1 MKTGRITY
9 RLPAQAEAYRQIPSV
24 SCGTT
29 SFRSFIVLL
38 LIIFCLGQ
46 FEKFCISVN
55 IKQKKNLHKSFAA
68 QKIVYG
74 LTHYMNVTFTKTC
87 IISLMCSNLFVLFL
101 ILKLS
106 GDIQSNP
113 GPQSDSF
120 LSSNI
125 STVFPHNL
133 NILHLNIQSILPKM
147 DLLEVEVQNY
157 DILVFT
163 ETWLSPQISND
174 DLLLENF
181 DPPYRQDRHAKV
193 GGGVAIYIASGIPS
207 CKRNDIIQGDKEG
220 ICMKY
225 PFSHND
231 FYYAACT
238 GRQIVDLVTLTSLNK
253 HLIIFVTH
261 TLHI

>member
-1 MKTGRITY
+1 MSHLNVFHAFPRDKITVMHNPSFEHFDT
-9 RLPAQAEAYRQIPSV
+9 RSFGLPACIILYIIGKQFRCSVFTFVQYSLIISCHCYNKLEKIPSV
-24 SCGTT
+24 SCETI

-55 IKQKKNLHKSFAA
+55 IKQKKYTRHLQHK
-68 QKIVYG
+68 KIVYG

-106 GDIQSNP
+106 GDIHPNP
-113 GPQSDSF
+113 GPQSDSL

-133 NILHLNIQSILPKM
+133 NILFLNIQSILLKI
-147 DLLEVEVQNY
+147 DLLEAEVQNY

-163 ETWLSPQISND
+163 
-174 DLLLENF
+174 
-181 DPPYRQDRHAKV
+181 
-193 GGGVAIYIASGIPS
+193 
-207 CKRNDIIQGDKEG
+207 
-220 ICMKY
+220 
-225 PFSHND
+225 
-231 FYYAACT
+231 
-238 GRQIVDLVTLTSLNK
+238 
-253 HLIIFVTH
+253 
-261 TLHI
+261 